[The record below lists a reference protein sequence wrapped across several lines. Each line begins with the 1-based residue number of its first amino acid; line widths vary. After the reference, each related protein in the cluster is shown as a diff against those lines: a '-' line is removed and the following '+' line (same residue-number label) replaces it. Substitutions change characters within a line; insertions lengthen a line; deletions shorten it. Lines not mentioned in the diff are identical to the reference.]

1 MSSPTF
7 TDIFHCE
14 DGAHSKDPFSY
25 ADDGLNDSLDGSS
38 TELTDVFEEEGCEV
52 GAWTPPP
59 SELRQKIAA
68 QLECYLSDENL
79 ENDAFLLKHI
89 QRNKMGYVSL
99 KLMTSF
105 KKIRELTR
113 DWRTTLAAVRT
124 SQHLEVNEAGT
135 KVRRRTPIPDWL
147 LCIPTT
153 KLLLAWNFLE
163 NTNSAEVEDGGSCG
177 AEQQQGFMETTM
189 SVFGSYG
196 TITSLRIL
204 RPGKEI
210 PSGLKCYAK
219 KHTELGRKL
228 CAVVEYEYL
237 DGARKAYEALKAGE
251 QLHGGKSI
259 RVVLL
264 GSRGTRK
271 PGTSQS
277 RTEEESEEGI
287 EDDGSKKVNR
297 KAKRNPCTLED
308 SALYSSSESDFAPA
322 SPRPN
327 RRVSR
332 PQAMYGSPL
341 SIPRVSTFRCDPYR
355 NPLGSPGMSPLLPRK
370 LFPGGHATSPL
381 ATPVLSSTPTSAI
394 NSICKRSKSSG
405 DYSQDSAGYAGS
417 PWVQRRKNAAQT
429 FNPEKSWSMSSSQM
443 NRPLGVLVVR
453 QPMGP
458 DGTKG
463 FHNCIGRGKMLLPKA
478 LMP

>member
-1 MSSPTF
+1 SS
-7 TDIFHCE
+7 
-14 DGAHSKDPFSY
+14 A
-25 ADDGLNDSLDGSS
+25 
-38 TELTDVFEEEGCEV
+38 ELTDVFEEEGCE
-52 GAWTPPP
+52 GEAWTPPP

-68 QLECYLSDENL
+68 QLEHYLSDESL
-79 ENDAFLLKHI
+79 EGDAFLLKHI

-113 DWRTTLAAVRT
+113 DWRTTLAAART
-124 SQHLEVNEAGT
+124 SQQLEVNEAGT
-135 KVRRRTPIPDWL
+135 KVRRRTPVPEWL

-153 KLLLAWNFLE
+153 KLLLAWNFLD
-163 NTNSAEVEDGGSCG
+163 NTSSPEVEDSGSSG
-177 AEQQQGFMETTM
+177 TEQQQGLMETTM

-210 PSGLKCYAK
+210 PAELRRYTK

-237 DGARKAYEALKAGE
+237 DGARKAYEALKVEE

-271 PGTSQS
+271 PGNSQS
-277 RTEEESEEGI
+277 RLEEESEESI
-287 EDDGSKKVNR
+287 ENDGSRKPNQ
-297 KAKRNPCTLED
+297 KAKRNPYSLED
-308 SALYSSSESDFAPA
+308 SALYSSSESDFTPA

-341 SIPRVSTFRCDPYR
+341 AIPRVSSFRSDPYR
-355 NPLGSPGMSPLLPRK
+355 NPLGSPVGSPLLPRK
-370 LFPGGHATSPL
+370 LFSGDHHATSPL
-381 ATPVLSSTPTSAI
+381 ATPMLSSTPTSAS
-394 NSICKRSKSSG
+394 NLTCNRSKTSG
-405 DYSQDSAGYAGS
+405 EYSQDSTGYVGS
-417 PWVQRRKNAAQT
+417 PWVQRRKNAAQA
-429 FNPEKSWSMSSSQM
+429 FLPEKSWPMSPSQIK
-443 NRPLGVLVVR
+443 RPLGVLVVR

-463 FHNCIGRGKMLLPKA
+463 FHNCIGRGKVLLPQ
-478 LMP
+478 